1 MKLQLRAKGLSSI
14 FFDSKDYSI
23 IEVMYMPVLKKRKWI
38 LSLSAVVLI
47 VAAAVSIFIQI
58 ILHSNVPEPAE
69 GSIEQRYA
77 EQGSYQV
84 KVEEVKNTLD
94 AALFRIYYPAFQ
106 KGESYPVISWGN
118 GTDATPDRYDELLT
132 HLASWGFIVID
143 SYSKTTGTGK
153 EIVEAIEYL
162 INENERASSLF
173 YQKINT
179 ENIGVAGHSQGSTGV
194 INAHTNYTKGS
205 LIKTVVS
212 IALPDLKYCDPE
224 DVYDT
229 ARITV
234 PFLIMGG
241 TRDFL
246 ISPLSA
252 NQLAFYT
259 TKTGT
264 PVMMGM
270 AKGAAHTA
278 IEGNGG
284 NHRGYLTAWMRYQ
297 LLDDQEAMK
306 AFYGSSP
313 EMMDNS
319 NWVDVIQ
326 ANMNVQ

>member
-1 MKLQLRAKGLSSI
+1 MS
-14 FFDSKDYSI
+14 
-23 IEVMYMPVLKKRKWI
+23 VLKKRKW
-38 LSLSAVVLI
+38 LLWLSAIVLVLAI
-47 VAAAVSIFIQI
+47 SVTIFMQI
-58 ILHSNVPEPAE
+58 LIHSDVPPLAE

-77 EQGSYQV
+77 EQGSYGV
-84 KVEEVKNTLD
+84 KVEEVEDTIGEP
-94 AALFRIYYPAFQ
+94 LFRIYYPDFH
-106 KGESYPVISWGN
+106 EDETYPIISWGN
-118 GTDATPDRYDELLT
+118 GTDATPDPYNELLT

-153 EIVEAIEYL
+153 EIVAAIDYL
-162 INENERASSLF
+162 SNENQQESSLF
-173 YQKINT
+173 YQRVQV

-194 INAHTNYTKGS
+194 INAHTNYESGF

-246 ISPLSA
+246 ISPASSNQSA
-252 NQLAFYT
+252 LQN
-259 TKTGT
+259 TGADT

-278 IEGNGG
+278 IEGNGN
-284 NHRGYLTAWMRYQ
+284 NHRGYLTAWMRYR
-297 LLDDQEAMK
+297 LMDDQEAMG
-306 AFYGSSP
+306 AFHGEAS
-313 EMMDNS
+313 EMMHNP
-319 NWVDVIQ
+319 NWENVLQ
-326 ANMNVQ
+326 ANMGAN

>member
-1 MKLQLRAKGLSSI
+1 
-14 FFDSKDYSI
+14 
-23 IEVMYMPVLKKRKWI
+23 MPVLKKRKWI
-38 LSLSAVVLI
+38 LWLSALVLI
-47 VAAAVSIFIQI
+47 VAVPITIFMQI
-58 ILHSNVPEPAE
+58 IIHSNVPELAE

-77 EQGSYQV
+77 QQGSYHV
-84 KVEEVKNTLD
+84 KVEEVKGSSGED
-94 AALFRIYYPAFQ
+94 LFRIYYPAFQ
-106 KGESYPVISWGN
+106 GGESYPIISWGN
-118 GTDATPDRYDELLT
+118 GTGATPDRYDELLT

-153 EIVEAIEYL
+153 EIVEAIDYL
-162 INENERASSLF
+162 RNENQLANSLF
-173 YQKINT
+173 YQKVQI
-179 ENIGVAGHSQGSTGV
+179 EQIGVAGHSQGSTGV
-194 INAHTNYTKGS
+194 INAHTNYKSGS

-212 IALPDLKYCDPE
+212 IALPDLKHCDPE

-246 ISPLSA
+246 ISPVST
-252 NQLAFYT
+252 NKLALRSTYT
-259 TKTGT
+259 ST

-278 IEGNGG
+278 IEGYGG
-284 NHRGYLTAWMRYQ
+284 NHRGYLTAWMRYW

-306 AFYGSSP
+306 AFHGDSS
-313 EMMDNS
+313 EMMRNA

-326 ANMNVQ
+326 ANMDDN

>member
-1 MKLQLRAKGLSSI
+1 MS
-14 FFDSKDYSI
+14 
-23 IEVMYMPVLKKRKWI
+23 VLKKRKWI
-38 LSLSAVVLI
+38 LWLSASLLI
-47 VAAAVSIFIQI
+47 IAAPITIFMQI
-58 ILHSNVPEPAE
+58 IIHSNVPELAE

-77 EQGSYQV
+77 QQGSYQV
-84 KVEEVKNTLD
+84 KVEEVKSTLGE
-94 AALFRIYYPAFQ
+94 ALFRIYYPTFQ
-106 KGESYPVISWGN
+106 GDESYPIISWGN
-118 GTDATPDRYDELLT
+118 GTGATPDRYDGLLT

-143 SYSKTTGTGK
+143 SYSQTTGTGQ
-153 EIVEAIEYL
+153 EIVEAIDYL
-162 INENERASSLF
+162 SNENQLASSLF
-173 YQKINT
+173 YQKIQT

-194 INAHTNYTKGS
+194 INAHANYKSGS

-212 IALPDLKYCDPE
+212 IALPDLKHCDPE

-246 ISPLSA
+246 ISPVST
-252 NQLAFYT
+252 NKLALHST
-259 TKTGT
+259 NAST

-284 NHRGYLTAWMRYQ
+284 NHRGYLTAWMRYR

-306 AFYGSSP
+306 AFHGDSS
-313 EMMDNS
+313 EMMHNT

-326 ANMNVQ
+326 ANMDDN

>member
-1 MKLQLRAKGLSSI
+1 MS
-14 FFDSKDYSI
+14 
-23 IEVMYMPVLKKRKWI
+23 VLKKRRWI
-38 LSLSAVVLI
+38 LWLSAFVLI
-47 VAAAVSIFIQI
+47 VAVAITIFMQI
-58 ILHSNVPEPAE
+58 IIHSNVPEPAE
-69 GSIEQRYA
+69 GSIEQRYSQ
-77 EQGSYQV
+77 QGSYHV
-84 KVEEVKNTLD
+84 KVEEVKSTRGE
-94 AALFRIYYPAFQ
+94 ALFRIYFPAFQ
-106 KGESYPVISWGN
+106 GDESYPIISWGN

-153 EIVEAIEYL
+153 EIVAGIDYL
-162 INENERASSLF
+162 RNENELANSLF
-173 YQKINT
+173 YQRIKM
-179 ENIGVAGHSQGSTGV
+179 EQIGVAGHSQGSTGV
-194 INAHTNYTKGS
+194 INAHTNYKSGA

-212 IALPDLKYCDPE
+212 IALPNLKYCDPE

-246 ISPLSA
+246 ISPVST
-252 NQLAFYT
+252 NQLALHST
-259 TKTGT
+259 NAST

-284 NHRGYLTAWMRYQ
+284 NHRGYLTAWMRYW
-297 LLDDQEAMK
+297 LLDDQEAKK
-306 AFYGSSP
+306 AFHGDSS
-313 EMMDNS
+313 EMMNNT

-326 ANMNVQ
+326 ENMGG

>member
-1 MKLQLRAKGLSSI
+1 MNRWTI
-14 FFDSKDYSI
+14 V
-23 IEVMYMPVLKKRKWI
+23 EVMCMPILKKRKWM
-38 LSLSAVVLI
+38 LWLTALVVI
-47 VAAAVSIFIQI
+47 VAVALTIFMQI
-58 ILHSNVPEPAE
+58 IIHSKVPELAE

-77 EQGSYQV
+77 QQGSHQV
-84 KVEEVKNTLD
+84 KVEEIKRTSGE
-94 AALFRIYYPAFQ
+94 ALYRIYYPAFE
-106 KGESYPVISWGN
+106 GNESYPMISWGN
-118 GTDATPDRYDELLT
+118 GTGATPDRYDELLT

-153 EIVEAIEYL
+153 EIMAAIDYL
-162 INENERASSLF
+162 SNENQRTDSLF
-173 YQKINT
+173 YQKIQIDH
-179 ENIGVAGHSQGSTGV
+179 IGAAGHSQGSTGV
-194 INAHTNYTKGS
+194 INAHTHYTNGS

-234 PFLIMGG
+234 PFFIMGG

-246 ISPLSA
+246 ISPVSTNRSA
-252 NQLAFYT
+252 FHHTNA
-259 TKTGT
+259 KT

-306 AFYGSSP
+306 AFYGDSS
-313 EMMDNS
+313 EMMHNTK
-319 NWVDVIQ
+319 WVNVIQ
-326 ANMNVQ
+326 ANME

>member
-1 MKLQLRAKGLSSI
+1 
-14 FFDSKDYSI
+14 
-23 IEVMYMPVLKKRKWI
+23 MPVLKKRKWI

-47 VAAAVSIFIQI
+47 VATAVSIFMQI

-77 EQGSYQV
+77 EQGSYLV
-84 KVEEVKNTLD
+84 KVEEVKS
-94 AALFRIYYPAFQ
+94 AQGEALFRIYYPAFQ
-106 KGESYPVISWGN
+106 DDESYPIISWGN

-143 SYSKTTGTGK
+143 SYSTTTGTGK
-153 EIVEAIEYL
+153 EIVAAIDYL
-162 INENERASSLF
+162 RNENELASSLF
-173 YQKINT
+173 YQKIQV
-179 ENIGVAGHSQGSTGV
+179 EQIGVAGHSQGSTGV
-194 INAHTNYTKGS
+194 INAHTNYTSGS
-205 LIKTVVS
+205 FIKTVVS

-246 ISPLSA
+246 ISPLSK
-252 NQLAFYT
+252 NRLAFYN
-259 TKTGT
+259 TKTST
-264 PVMMGM
+264 PVVMGM

-306 AFYGSSP
+306 AFYGETP
-313 EMMDNS
+313 EMMNNT

-326 ANMNVQ
+326 ANMSTQ

>member
-1 MKLQLRAKGLSSI
+1 MS
-14 FFDSKDYSI
+14 
-23 IEVMYMPVLKKRKWI
+23 VLKKRKWI
-38 LSLSAVVLI
+38 LWLSASLLI
-47 VAAAVSIFIQI
+47 IAAPITIFMQI
-58 ILHSNVPEPAE
+58 IIHSNVPELAE

-77 EQGSYQV
+77 QQGGYQV
-84 KVEEVKNTLD
+84 KVEEVKSTLGE
-94 AALFRIYYPAFQ
+94 ALFRIYYPVFQ
-106 KGESYPVISWGN
+106 GDESYPIISWGN
-118 GTDATPDRYDELLT
+118 GTGATPDRYDELLT

-143 SYSKTTGTGK
+143 SYSQTTGTGQ
-153 EIVEAIEYL
+153 EIVEAIDYL
-162 INENERASSLF
+162 SNENQLASSLF
-173 YQKINT
+173 YQKIQT

-194 INAHTNYTKGS
+194 INAHTNYKSGS

-212 IALPDLKYCDPE
+212 IALPDLKHCDPE

-246 ISPLSA
+246 ISPVST
-252 NQLAFYT
+252 NQLALHST
-259 TKTGT
+259 NAST

-284 NHRGYLTAWMRYQ
+284 NHRGYLTAWMRYR

-306 AFYGSSP
+306 AFHGDSS
-313 EMMDNS
+313 EMMHNT

-326 ANMNVQ
+326 ANMDDN

>member
-1 MKLQLRAKGLSSI
+1 MT
-14 FFDSKDYSI
+14 
-23 IEVMYMPVLKKRKWI
+23 VLIKRKWI
-38 LSLSAVVLI
+38 LWLSALVLI
-47 VAAAVSIFIQI
+47 VAVPITIFMQI
-58 ILHSNVPEPAE
+58 IIHSNVPELAE

-77 EQGSYQV
+77 QKGSYHV
-84 KVEEVKNTLD
+84 KVEEVKSMNGG
-94 AALFRIYYPAFQ
+94 ALFRIYYPAFQ
-106 KGESYPVISWGN
+106 EEESYPIISWGN
-118 GTDATPDRYDELLT
+118 GTDATPDRYDGILT

-153 EIVEAIEYL
+153 EIMEAIEYL
-162 INENERASSLF
+162 KNENEQANSLF
-173 YQKINT
+173 YQKIQMDQ
-179 ENIGVAGHSQGSTGV
+179 IGVAGHSQGSTGA
-194 INAHTNYTKGS
+194 INAHTNYIKGS

-212 IALPDLKYCDPE
+212 IALPDLKHCDPK

-246 ISPLSA
+246 ISPVST
-252 NQLAFYT
+252 NQLALQST
-259 TKTGT
+259 NAST

-284 NHRGYLTAWMRYQ
+284 NHRGYLTAWMRYW

-306 AFYGSSP
+306 AFHGVSS
-313 EMMDNS
+313 EMMHNT
-319 NWVDVIQ
+319 NWVNVIQ
-326 ANMNVQ
+326 ANMDDKKFVHP

>member
-1 MKLQLRAKGLSSI
+1 MS
-14 FFDSKDYSI
+14 D
-23 IEVMYMPVLKKRKWI
+23 MKKRKWI
-38 LSLSAVVLI
+38 IWLSVLVCIIAVPI
-47 VAAAVSIFIQI
+47 SIFMYI
-58 ILHSNVPEPAE
+58 IIHSNVPELAE
-69 GSIEQRYA
+69 GSIEKRYA
-77 EQGSYQV
+77 QQGSYNV
-84 KVEEVKNTLD
+84 EIEEVKSKNGE
-94 AALFRIYYPAFQ
+94 ALFRIYYPAFQ
-106 KGESYPVISWGN
+106 GDESYPIISWGN

-153 EIVEAIEYL
+153 EIVEAIDYL
-162 INENERASSLF
+162 KNENQLAHSLF
-173 YQKINT
+173 YQKIKM
-179 ENIGVAGHSQGSTGV
+179 EHIGVAGHSQGSTGV
-194 INAHTNYTKGS
+194 INAHTNYTSGL

-212 IALPDLKYCDPE
+212 IALPDLKHCDPE

-246 ISPLSA
+246 ISPVST
-252 NQLAFYT
+252 NQLAMHRT
-259 TKTGT
+259 NAST

-284 NHRGYLTAWMRYQ
+284 NHRGYLTAWMRYW
-297 LLDDQEAMK
+297 LFDDQEAMK
-306 AFYGSSP
+306 AFHGNSS
-313 EMMDNS
+313 EMMNNT

-326 ANMNVQ
+326 ANMDDNKFVQ

>member
-1 MKLQLRAKGLSSI
+1 
-14 FFDSKDYSI
+14 
-23 IEVMYMPVLKKRKWI
+23 MPALKKRKWI
-38 LSLSAVVLI
+38 LWVSALVLI
-47 VAAAVSIFIQI
+47 VAVPITIFLQI
-58 ILHSNVPEPAE
+58 IIHSNVPELAE

-77 EQGSYQV
+77 QQGSYSV
-84 KVEEVKNTLD
+84 KVEEVKNSVGE
-94 AALFRIYYPAFQ
+94 ALFRVYYPAFQ
-106 KGESYPVISWGN
+106 ENESYPVISWGN

-153 EIVEAIEYL
+153 EIVDAIDYL
-162 INENERASSLF
+162 IGENQRTRSLF
-173 YQKINT
+173 YQKVQT
-179 ENIGVAGHSQGSTGV
+179 ENIGAAGHSQGSTGV
-194 INAHTNYTKGS
+194 INAHTSYESGS

-212 IALPDLKYCDPE
+212 IALPDLKHCDPE

-246 ISPLSA
+246 ISPPST
-252 NQLAFYT
+252 NQLALHN
-259 TKTGT
+259 TGTNT

-297 LLDDQEAMK
+297 LLHDQEAMK
-306 AFYGSSP
+306 AFHGNSS
-313 EMMDNS
+313 EMMHNP
-319 NWVDVIQ
+319 NWVDVMQ
-326 ANMNVQ
+326 ANMDDGKVAMQKH

>member
-1 MKLQLRAKGLSSI
+1 ML
-14 FFDSKDYSI
+14 
-23 IEVMYMPVLKKRKWI
+23 VLKKRKWV
-38 LSLSAVVLI
+38 LWLSALVLI
-47 VAAAVSIFIQI
+47 AVVPITIFLQI
-58 ILHSNVPEPAE
+58 IIHSNVPELAE

-77 EQGSYQV
+77 QQGSYHV
-84 KVEEVKNTLD
+84 KVEEVKSTSGE
-94 AALFRIYYPAFQ
+94 ALFRIYYPAFQ
-106 KGESYPVISWGN
+106 GDESYPIISWGN

-153 EIVEAIEYL
+153 EIVEAIDYL
-162 INENERASSLF
+162 RNENQLANSLF
-173 YQKINT
+173 YQKIQM
-179 ENIGVAGHSQGSTGV
+179 EHIGVAGHSQGSTGV
-194 INAHTNYTKGS
+194 INAHTNYKSGS

-212 IALPDLKYCDPE
+212 IALPDLKHCDPE

-229 ARITV
+229 SRITV

-246 ISPLSA
+246 ISPVST
-252 NQLAFYT
+252 NQLALHST
-259 TKTGT
+259 NAST

-284 NHRGYLTAWMRYQ
+284 NHRGYLTAWMRYW

-306 AFYGSSP
+306 AFQGDSS
-313 EMMDNS
+313 EMMHNT

-326 ANMNVQ
+326 ANMDDDKFVHQ